1 MIIQKN
7 LIITTFICL
16 LLLLAIYLRF
26 SHKKKQELKTGITRN
41 NAMIVKNDIA
51 NQLVSS
57 NLSGSLSTIPNII
70 MTGAIAPFAVKNTNS
85 PPDGW
90 LICDGRQYKIADY
103 QALSDKISSVNGIST
118 DKLFFNT
125 PNLKNMFIKGIDSRS
140 QTPPIG
146 GTQEDSFKA
155 HSHNITST
163 PHAHG
168 GINIQ
173 PLFGGTGQYGGSNW
187 NQTYTDAGTQGSTS
201 NIKILGTYKGSTP
214 GVKDF
219 DDETRPVNMCLLYC
233 IKT

>member
-103 QALSDKISSVNGIST
+103 QALSDKISSVNITILPTVKAYLISGIGI
-118 DKLFFNT
+118 
-125 PNLKNMFIKGIDSRS
+125 LKYC
-140 QTPPIG
+140 
-146 GTQEDSFKA
+146 A
-155 HSHNITST
+155 
-163 PHAHG
+163 AC
-168 GINIQ
+168 
-173 PLFGGTGQYGGSNW
+173 
-187 NQTYTDAGTQGSTS
+187 STS
-201 NIKILGTYKGSTP
+201 VS
-214 GVKDF
+214 
-219 DDETRPVNMCLLYC
+219 LL
-233 IKT
+233 KT